1 MANIVATVW
10 SPLVSVIT
18 VALTWWLSQSPNRKP
33 WIPVLMTMI
42 LLLFVFIMIGDL
54 NSCMDKNVNA
64 IVNIYGSITSFLAGL
79 TLAGALASVYTVN
92 TPSSVLISNPI
103 LKISTILISLVLLIL
118 SIILLSITSE
128 DPTSTKCKRSA
139 TTSFLLVSEIIINA
153 ILIGVAMRSVNF
165 SFNRRR
171 PGLFFKTQPPSPVVP
186 TPASPTPTPPTP
198 FSAD

>member
-1 MANIVATVW
+1 MANIVTTVW

-18 VALTWWLSQSPNRKP
+18 VALTWWLSQSPDRKP

-79 TLAGALASVYTVN
+79 TMAGALASVYTVN
-92 TPSSVLISNPI
+92 TPSTGLISNPI
-103 LKISTILISLVLLIL
+103 IKTLTILISLVLLIL

-139 TTSFLLVSEIIINA
+139 TTSFLLVSEIIINV

-165 SFNRRR
+165 SFNMRR
-171 PGLFFKTQPPSPVVP
+171 PGLFFKTRPSP
-186 TPASPTPTPPTP
+186 TPAASIPTPTPTTQ
-198 FSAD
+198 FSAN

>member
-1 MANIVATVW
+1 MANIVTTVW

-18 VALTWWLSQSPNRKP
+18 VALTWWLSQSPDRKP

-92 TPSSVLISNPI
+92 TPSTGLISNSIIKI
-103 LKISTILISLVLLIL
+103 LVILISLVLLIL

-139 TTSFLLVSEIIINA
+139 TTSFLLVSEIIINV

-165 SFNRRR
+165 SFNMRR
-171 PGLFFKTQPPSPVVP
+171 PGLFYKTRTSP
-186 TPASPTPTPPTP
+186 TPAAPTPTPTTQ
-198 FSAD
+198 FSAN